1 MLHSKEDGILFPLE
15 VYLVLKYSR
24 NDFLSLVFTFD
35 SYHKS
40 IETDKSN
47 LFERRAYLSF
57 KHDEN
62 MFEMV
67 LLVTVSHKAIQYI

>member
-1 MLHSKEDGILFPLE
+1 MLHSKEDGISLPLE
-15 VYLVLKYSR
+15 VYLALEYSR
-24 NDFLSLVFTFD
+24 NDFLSIVFTFD

-40 IETDKSN
+40 IETDKSD

-62 MFEMV
+62 LFEMV
-67 LLVTVSHKAIQYI
+67 LLVTVSNKAIQYV